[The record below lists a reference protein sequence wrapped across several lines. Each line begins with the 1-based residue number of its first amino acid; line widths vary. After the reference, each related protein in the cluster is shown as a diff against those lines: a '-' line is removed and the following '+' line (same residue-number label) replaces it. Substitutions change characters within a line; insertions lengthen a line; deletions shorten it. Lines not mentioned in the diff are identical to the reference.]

1 MFDIVITWVKWSDK
15 NFVNKLIEAGGR
27 SEGCEDGEFIELK
40 YLLRSIEKCDLKY
53 NKIYIVHSDN
63 HEPPNYLRETDK
75 LKFIRH
81 SQIVDKE
88 ENLPLI
94 HRESILSHLHKIPGL
109 SKYYFYFQDD
119 LFINDKEIFT
129 NIINLYKNNKIHI
142 VKYKLGK
149 QKYDVLESCGLWYQ
163 STLNTN
169 KLFNSK
175 NDIVFEHFIQ
185 FFDREIMEEI
195 ENKYKINFE
204 KTQSYKNQKLEVDKE
219 EYLICMTTIFANYL
233 IEEKNFEMIN
243 FNELNCKIIQTNNLS
258 KKKKIRKKNNK

>member
-129 NIINLYKNNKIHI
+129 NIINLYKNNKIHV

-149 QKYDVLESCGLWYQ
+149 QKYNVLESCGLWYQ

-169 KLFNSK
+169 RLFDNK
-175 NDIVFEHFIQ
+175 NDKSSAAKSSNESTSSKVKVSISLNFSKSINHYNAVFRVLDMLFYTKQ
-185 FFDREIMEEI
+185 VSS
-195 ENKYKINFE
+195 NK
-204 KTQSYKNQKLEVDKE
+204 
-219 EYLICMTTIFANYL
+219 
-233 IEEKNFEMIN
+233 
-243 FNELNCKIIQTNNLS
+243 
-258 KKKKIRKKNNK
+258 